1 LRGSIIAKYYAF
13 EDSSLQVSSSS
24 PYLYSWSKFGR
35 EAEFIVVLYLK
46 LKGWN
51 IQLSKGSRGPADIIA
66 TQDFKKWL
74 IQVKSSTLIPRL
86 KGSEVKRLRKM
97 AQRDRGDAVIATLQP
112 IDAAM
117 GMLMTEEQNIL
128 GSYTKDTAIL
138 QFGNYVMSFYSLIN
152 WKRLRP

>member
-1 LRGSIIAKYYAF
+1 M
-13 EDSSLQVSSSS
+13 
-24 PYLYSWSKFGR
+24 YSWSKFGR

-66 TQDFKKWL
+66 TRDFEKWL
-74 IQVKSSTLIPRL
+74 IQVKSSSLIPRL

-97 AQRDRGDAVIATLQP
+97 AQRDRGHAVVATLQP
-112 IDAAM
+112 IETAM
-117 GMLMTEEQNIL
+117 GMSMREEQSIL

>member
-1 LRGSIIAKYYAF
+1 M
-13 EDSSLQVSSSS
+13 QVSSSS
-24 PYLYSWSKFGR
+24 SSSSPPYLYSWSKFGR

-66 TQDFKKWL
+66 TRDFKKWL

-97 AQRDRGDAVIATLQP
+97 AQIDRGHAVIATLQP
-112 IDAAM
+112 IQTAM
-117 GMLMTEEQNIL
+117 GMATTEEQKIL
-128 GSYTKDTAIL
+128 ESYTKDTAIL
-138 QFGNYVMSFYSLIN
+138 QFGNYVMSFYSLID
-152 WKRLRP
+152 WKILRP

>member
-1 LRGSIIAKYYAF
+1 MRGSIIAKYYAF
-13 EDSSLQVSSSS
+13 GDSSLQVSSSS

-66 TQDFKKWL
+66 TRDFKKWL

-112 IDAAM
+112 IETAIIRS
-117 GMLMTEEQNIL
+117 MTEEQNAPGL
-128 GSYTKDTAIL
+128 YTKDPQVL
-138 QFGNYVMSFYSLIN
+138 QFGNYAMSFYSLID
-152 WKRLRP
+152 WKRLKP

>member
-1 LRGSIIAKYYAF
+1 M
-13 EDSSLQVSSSS
+13 
-24 PYLYSWSKFGR
+24 YSWSKFGR

-66 TQDFKKWL
+66 TRDFEKWL

-97 AQRDRGDAVIATLQP
+97 AQRDRGHAVVATLQP
-112 IDAAM
+112 IETAM
-117 GMLMTEEQNIL
+117 GMSMREEQSIF

>member
-1 LRGSIIAKYYAF
+1 
-13 EDSSLQVSSSS
+13 LQILSSS
-24 PYLYSWSKFGR
+24 PNLYSWSKFGR

-46 LKGWN
+46 LRGWN

-66 TQDFKKWL
+66 TRDFEKWL

-86 KGSEVKRLRKM
+86 KGLEVKRLRKM
-97 AQRDRGDAVIATLQP
+97 AQRDRGHAVVATLQP
-112 IDAAM
+112 IETAM
-117 GMLMTEEQNIL
+117 GMSMREEQSIL
-128 GSYTKDTAIL
+128 GSYAKDTAIL